1 LAFLGRTYCGAGEEY
16 RAKDAKDAKVKGVED
31 DEIGGVVEEW
41 AFALDKELGK
51 ELDDKG
57 MDQSAF

>member
-1 LAFLGRTYCGAGEEY
+1 M
-16 RAKDAKDAKVKGVED
+16 ED

-51 ELDDKG
+51 ELDDQG
-57 MDQSAF
+57 MDHSAF